1 MKLTK
6 EEAYCTLIILGLK
19 NSEIDAI
26 VEAFSGYALPSPS
39 LLEVDLD
46 SIVPSGEIDLSGS
59 FEYGSQSDY
68 EPKGERKRKRNEYE
82 ISIIPGKK

>member
-19 NSEIDAI
+19 NTEIDAI
-26 VEAFSGYALPSPS
+26 VEAFSEETPTTPC

-46 SIVPSGEIDLSGS
+46 SIVPSGEIDLTGS
-59 FEYGSQSDY
+59 FEYGSHSDY
-68 EPKGERKRKRNEYE
+68 EPKAERKRKRSEYE